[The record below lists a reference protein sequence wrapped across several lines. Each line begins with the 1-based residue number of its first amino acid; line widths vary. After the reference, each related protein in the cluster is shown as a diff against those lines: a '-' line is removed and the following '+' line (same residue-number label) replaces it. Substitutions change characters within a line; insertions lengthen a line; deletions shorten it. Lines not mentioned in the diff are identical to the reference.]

1 MSSAFLIVNNTH
13 PLDVAAVL
21 VLASLQSLAQL
32 LVPVIALVLTLSGW
46 RPKPS
51 TDVSSSPASEPEP
64 LPTLTVAQLRK
75 MARNTLGSAATIGG
89 RRIAQ
94 ARKADLLLSLHLSPV

>member
-51 TDVSSSPASEPEP
+51 MDVSSPPAPEP
-64 LPTLTVAQLRK
+64 KPQPTFTVAQLRT
-75 MARNTLGSAATIGG
+75 MARSTLGSAAVVGG

-94 ARKADLLLSLHLSPV
+94 ARKSDLLLALQLNPV

>member
-1 MSSAFLIVNNTH
+1 MNNTD
-13 PLDVAAVL
+13 PMALACTVLAASVQALGTLLRLVL
-21 VLASLQSLAQL
+21 VHF
-32 LVPVIALVLTLSGW
+32 IALVLTLSGW

-64 LPTLTVAQLRK
+64 LPTFTVAQLRK
-75 MARNTLGSAATIGG
+75 MARTTLGSAATIGG

-94 ARKADLLLSLHLSPV
+94 ARKADLLLALHLSPV